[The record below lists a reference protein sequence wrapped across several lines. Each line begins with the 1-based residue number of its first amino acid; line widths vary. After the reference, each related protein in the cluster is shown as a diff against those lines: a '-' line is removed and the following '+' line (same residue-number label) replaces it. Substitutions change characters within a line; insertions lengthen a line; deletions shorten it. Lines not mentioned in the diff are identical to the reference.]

1 MMGRRQQIEPKLFY
15 TGVNLEERIPAD
27 HRLRRIAAVVDFSFV
42 RQQVAE
48 TYGHNGHESLDP
60 TVLMKLMLLLFLENV
75 PSERQVIEQLGYRMD
90 WLWFCGLDLDAT
102 VPDSSVLSKARR
114 RWGPEVFAGLFGE
127 VLQRCVAAG
136 LVDGRV
142 VHVDAS
148 CVAAAVDERRLVPV
162 LRQVGEGLYEQL
174 ETAAE
179 AESPAGHWTSATD
192 PEAGVTRNGG
202 QMVCGYKE
210 HRAVDDAQGIITA
223 TVTTDA
229 ATNEGQML
237 VEVLKA
243 HEANTGAKPET
254 VVADT
259 QYGSAANY
267 RQLHEQEVRACIPHV
282 QGGTQPGKFGHEAF
296 RYDAAEDCFWCP
308 AGERLR
314 PYQRQVARRRV
325 IYRAARGVCQQ
336 CPLRSQCTDSRHG
349 RGVERHL
356 DQEHVDWAEQCLSPG
371 CRRRLMHRR
380 QVVIEGSFADAANC
394 HGFKQARWRGRW
406 AVRIQNLLV
415 ATCQNLRKWL
425 RAARR
430 GGRALALSHAAA
442 GPAGVALGRQ
452 RSVARRRSAWTRP
465 CVSPSRSSSFAYPDL
480 AVT

>member
-15 TGVNLEERIPAD
+15 TGVSLEERIPAD
-27 HRLRRIAAVVDFSFV
+27 HRLRRIAAAVDFTFV
-42 RQQVAE
+42 RQQVAQ

-60 TVLMKLMLLLFLENV
+60 IVLLKLMLLLFLENV
-75 PSERQVIEQLGYRMD
+75 PSERQVTAQLGYRLD
-90 WLWFCGLDLDAT
+90 WLWFCGLDLDAP

-114 RWGPEVFAGLFGE
+114 RWGPDVFAGLFGE

-162 LRQVGEGLYEQL
+162 LRQVGEGLYAQL
-174 ETAAE
+174 ETASE
-179 AESPAGHWTSATD
+179 PEPPAGRWTSATD
-192 PEAGVTRNGG
+192 PQAGVTMNGG
-202 QMVCGYKE
+202 QLVCGYKE
-210 HRAVDDAQGIITA
+210 HRAVDDAHGIITA

-237 VEVLKA
+237 GAVLEA
-243 HEANTGAKPET
+243 HAANLGARPAT

-259 QYGSAANY
+259 QYGSAVNY
-267 RQLHEQEVRACIPHV
+267 RQLHEQQVQACIPHV
-282 QGGTQPGKFGHEAF
+282 QGGTQPGKFAHEAF
-296 RYDAAEDCFWCP
+296 RYEAAEDCFWCP
-308 AGERLR
+308 AGKRLR

-325 IYRAARGVCQQ
+325 IYKAARGVCQG
-336 CPLRSQCTDSRHG
+336 CPLREQCTDGKHG

-356 DQEHVDWAEQCLSPG
+356 DQEHVDWAEQCVSTRR
-371 CRRRLMHRR
+371 RRRLLHRR

-406 AVRIQNLLV
+406 AVRIQNLLI
-415 ATCQNLRKWL
+415 ATCQNLRKLL
-425 RAARR
+425 RVALRR
-430 GGRALALSHAAA
+430 GRALTLSVSAVTGHLVGGLTLLWKPCRASECSATA
-442 GPAGVALGRQ
+442 SGPWPAP
-452 RSVARRRSAWTRP
+452 ARP
-465 CVSPSRSSSFAYPDL
+465 EL
-480 AVT
+480 AVI